1 MDSRTGLD
9 RWALAAGAV
18 LLSVGVAFFA
28 YNAGAAHALA
38 ASPVPMVQAVP
49 GAVAVY
55 GFYHPWGFG
64 PFFPL
69 FFLVFWFVALRVL
82 IGRRRWRGAAR
93 ILWVRRGWCPAD
105 VRGVA
110 PAGAC
115 TGDPAAGPDL
125 T

>member
-69 FFLVFWFVALRVL
+69 FFLVFWFAALRVL
-82 IGRRRWRGAAR
+82 IGRRRWRGPRGYYGYGADGVPPMFEEWHRRAHAR
-93 ILWVRRGWCPAD
+93 ETQP
-105 VRGVA
+105 
-110 PAGAC
+110 
-115 TGDPAAGPDL
+115 PDR